1 MPVDRG
7 VIDNPP
13 GEHDAPSDASASP
26 PEGAESPSAAAAAER
41 TDAAAPRRR
50 RPRLAF
56 DLTLLA
62 VVGVLLVGAVA
73 AAVAVLYE
81 EYYSPSAFVERY
93 LDTLASGGAA
103 DALAMPGVSLD
114 SAELEAAGLPAEAS
128 DALLRRAALATLTD
142 VHIVSATTEDGITS
156 VTAAYSA
163 GPYPGTT
170 TFQVEREGMIGVAPS
185 WRFATSPLA
194 VIALTVRGSMS
205 FEVNGFEVDKRQVSP
220 EGVNADPLAPLALL
234 AFSPGIYSVA
244 VDSAISSTPGVA
256 VLSDSP
262 MKATPI
268 EVQAAATEKF
278 VAVVQDRVEEFL
290 TKCATQDVLLPTACP
305 FGYHVEDRIV
315 SPPVWSIAQQPT
327 VAVIPEGANWK
338 IPETGATA
346 HIEVDIRS
354 LFDGSIRHVSED
366 VPFVITG
373 SITVLPDGS
382 ASIVVNGADP
392 H

>member
-1 MPVDRG
+1 VGADSR
-7 VIDNPP
+7 
-13 GEHDAPSDASASP
+13 PSSATDGTDASAPPVGSAAVSP
-26 PEGAESPSAAAAAER
+26 PR
-41 TDAAAPRRR
+41 PRRR
-50 RPRLAF
+50 RPRLAL

-62 VVGVLLVGAVA
+62 IVGVLLAGAVT

-81 EYYSPSAFVERY
+81 QFYSPSAFVERY
-93 LDTLASGGAA
+93 LDTLAEGGAA

-142 VHIVSATTEDGITS
+142 IRIVSATTGEDGITS

-170 TFQVEREGMIGVAPS
+170 TFRVERDGTIGVAPT

-194 VIALTVRGSMS
+194 VIDLTVRGSMS
-205 FEVNGFEVDKRQVSP
+205 FQVNGFEVDKRQVSP
-220 EGVNADPLAPLALL
+220 DGVDADPLAPLAML
-234 AFSPGIYSVA
+234 AFSPGIYSVS

-268 EVQAAATEKF
+268 EVQAEATDKF
-278 VAVVQDRVEEFL
+278 VAVVQSRVNEFL
-290 TKCATQDVLLPTACP
+290 TACATQDVLLPTACP
-305 FGYHVEDRIV
+305 FGYQVEDRIV
-315 SPPVWSIAQQPT
+315 SPPVWAIAQQPHVT
-327 VAVIPEGANWK
+327 VTPDGAGWK
-338 IPETGATA
+338 IPETEATA

-366 VPFVITG
+366 VPFLLTG
-373 SITVLPDGS
+373 SITVLPDGT
-382 ASIVVNGADP
+382 ASIVVDSTDP